1 MKEVDTDP
9 DLLDCIA
16 EYAYPRGGQEMTEIC
31 NGLGETY
38 LQMAREQDVIGWRRF
53 MEGMISTRM
62 REIQRQYH
70 ISEGTR
76 TSPERWAQDLILKL
90 LEATH
95 GQWLYRNVQIHNVV
109 SGTQAT
115 IRKEAIQ
122 KEIEDQMELGE
133 AGLLEEDNWMLEVN
147 LGDLESTSGEQ
158 EQYWLVAIKAA
169 WEAATL
175 TRQNEQIPRT
185 RPQKRRRALS

>member
-1 MKEVDTDP
+1 METWMKEVDTDP
-9 DLLDCIA
+9 NLLDCIA
-16 EYAYPRGGQEMTEIC
+16 EYAYARGGREMTEIC

-38 LQMAREQDVIGWRRF
+38 MQMAREQDVIGWRRF
-53 MEGMISTRM
+53 MEGTIPTRM

-76 TSPERWAQDLILKL
+76 TSPERWAQGLILEL

-95 GQWLYRNVQIHNVV
+95 GQWLHRNVQIHDVV

-122 KEIEDQMELGE
+122 KEIE
-133 AGLLEEDNWMLEVN
+133 
-147 LGDLESTSGEQ
+147 
-158 EQYWLVAIKAA
+158 
-169 WEAATL
+169 
-175 TRQNEQIPRT
+175 
-185 RPQKRRRALS
+185 